1 MSYRW
6 PGFSILFGKLSDRVG
21 FDSKSYFFR
30 QYLRFTLRNF
40 ISRKQINPFVE
51 FVNVNPRR
59 IALFS
64 KYLGQ
69 AHWVV
74 CKDFLNRKF
83 SPAQRL
89 EHIKYNLI
97 AMEEL
102 LSDELFYKLLDGEQE
117 VVFTLPWG
125 LECILT
131 FNGAFEEGFLALRLR
146 SEDLTFFHCSL
157 AFAPYKGKRA
167 IFIPC
172 MQGLGN
178 GEEVR
183 EKIKESTK
191 KNFGLRPQNLLLEV
205 LRVLAKFWGI
215 SAILAVQQTQQ
226 VRYKPLGK
234 KNYFVDYDA
243 MWKDLGGELREE
255 YFELVEV
262 KQKDLSE
269 IASQKRSMYKKR
281 FALLQELQKT
291 LEINFKQIGLRECL

>member
-6 PGFSILFGKLSDRVG
+6 PEFSTLFGKLSDRVG
-21 FDSKSYFFR
+21 FDNKSYFFR
-30 QYLRFTLRNF
+30 QYLRFALRNF

-51 FVNVNPRR
+51 FVNAHPRR

-69 AHWVV
+69 AHWIV
-74 CKDFLNRKF
+74 CKDFLDRKF

-89 EHIKYNLI
+89 EYIKYNLV

-102 LSDELFYKLLDGEQE
+102 LDEKLFSSLLQDQQE
-117 VVFTLPWG
+117 VLFTLSWG
-125 LECILT
+125 LECTLS

-146 SEDLTFFHCSL
+146 SEGITFFHCSL
-157 AFAPYKGKRA
+157 AFAPFEGKRA

-183 EKIKESTK
+183 EKIKEATK

-205 LRVLAKFWGI
+205 LRILAKFWGI
-215 SAILAVQQTQQ
+215 STILAVQQTQQ
-226 VRYKPLGK
+226 VRYKPFGK
-234 KNYFVDYDA
+234 KNYFIDYDA
-243 MWKDLGGELREE
+243 MWRDLGGELRGE

-269 IASQKRSMYKKR
+269 IPSQKRSMYKKR
-281 FALLQELQKT
+281 FALLQDLQESLSDDFRKA
-291 LEINFKQIGLRECL
+291 GLKECL

>member
-6 PGFSILFGKLSDRVG
+6 PEFSTLFGKLSDRVG

-30 QYLRFTLRNF
+30 QYIRFTLRNLLA
-40 ISRKQINPFVE
+40 RKQINPFVE
-51 FVNVNPRR
+51 FINQNPRR

-69 AHWVV
+69 AHWIVS
-74 CKDFLNRKF
+74 KDFLNRKF
-83 SPAQRL
+83 SPSQRL
-89 EHIKYNLI
+89 EYIKYNLI

-102 LSDELFYKLLDGEQE
+102 LSDELFYRLLEDKQE
-117 VVFTLPWG
+117 IVYTLSWG
-125 LECILT
+125 LECTLS

-146 SEDLTFFHCSL
+146 SEGVNFFHCSL
-157 AFAPYKGKRA
+157 AFALHNGKRV

-183 EKIKESTK
+183 EKIKEATK
-191 KNFGLRPQNLLLEV
+191 KNFGLRPQNLLLEIV
-205 LRVLAKFWGI
+205 RILAKFWGI
-215 SAILAVQQTQQ
+215 STILAVQQTQQ
-226 VRYKPLGK
+226 VRYKPFGK
-234 KNYFVDYDA
+234 KNYFLDYDA
-243 MWKDLGGELREE
+243 MWIDLGGELKEE

-269 IASQKRSMYKKR
+269 IPSQKRSMYKKR
-281 FALLQELQKT
+281 FALLEELQES
-291 LEINFKQIGLRECL
+291 LRENFKRIGLKECL